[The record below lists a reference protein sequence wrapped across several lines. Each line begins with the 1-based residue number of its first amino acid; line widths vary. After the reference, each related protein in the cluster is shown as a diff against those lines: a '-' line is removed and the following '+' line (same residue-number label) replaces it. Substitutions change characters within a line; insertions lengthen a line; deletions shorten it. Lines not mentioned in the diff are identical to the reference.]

1 MSTIWSIGA
10 TEGLKKLFL
19 GHALVGLMYVLLAV
33 CFAELTSVVP
43 FAGGSFGFCRAALG
57 PFWGFMVGAS
67 EVLENIMKVH
77 KNLPRALVLGT
88 LFSYGLIFWV
98 VVTVVCVAPGFLYP
112 PAWIAN
118 PYSFTMGFI
127 QMFDRPDLW
136 YLGALF
142 SIVPLFASALT
153 FMWGCGYQVASLARS
168 GLVPSVFATTYGEN
182 ETPVVALGVSAL
194 VQFLMCLGNQRTGEL
209 VGITTCYR
217 AMMIGATFVYIGMF
231 TSFIV
236 FRTNFSGMKRHWVSP
251 VGIPGALVGLG
262 MALILCIA
270 VIILEPYRKAVK
282 TYFVFMACA
291 MLYYVLYAR
300 HTQYFSKEEQK
311 HFLKAYI
318 VNANNAKTKTKQKTA
333 QQKAMAM
340 FAPISQMFGLPTAAF
355 SRSNGGASSASMA
368 PSGRTSSHAP
378 VASISKHNTVAP
390 APASLGVE
398 IVESPSKVD
407 AEVRVQ
413 EPSRSTEA
421 ESLATSTTVRSARPQ
436 NVPLRASWAA
446 GAGSTKVS
454 WSGKAMTMT
463 ESKKFLEVLMSAPED
478 VTGQLVES
486 LPNQFVALGVDEA
499 AMASARVL
507 GQDDG
512 GLEEERELCLGEI
525 VEGALGDD
533 ADTNEPVA

>member
-1 MSTIWSIGA
+1 MFVYLGVFAAYIVFSLRFKNMQRHWYSPLGLTGAVVGIGLDMVLMVSTMGY
-10 TEGLKKLFL
+10 TFEGTSYVTVYFVYVALCVLYYFLYAQYHQFYSPEEQQKFLKAYITTLNKRKRTSKSTFSVTMVA
-19 GHALVGLMYVLLAV
+19 GDMIVG
-33 CFAELTSVVP
+33 
-43 FAGGSFGFCRAALG
+43 GGSRYSAKSRETST
-57 PFWGFMVGAS
+57 VGR
-67 EVLENIMKVH
+67 LERSLTPNRVIPVE
-77 KNLPRALVLGT
+77 LE
-88 LFSYGLIFWV
+88 
-98 VVTVVCVAPGFLYP
+98 
-112 PAWIAN
+112 
-118 PYSFTMGFI
+118 
-127 QMFDRPDLW
+127 
-136 YLGALF
+136 
-142 SIVPLFASALT
+142 SID
-153 FMWGCGYQVASLARS
+153 
-168 GLVPSVFATTYGEN
+168 
-182 ETPVVALGVSAL
+182 
-194 VQFLMCLGNQRTGEL
+194 RTGMDLPHMEEMND
-209 VGITTCYR
+209 R
-217 AMMIGATFVYIGMF
+217 RNQATFVYIGMF

-270 VIILEPYRKAVK
+270 VVILDSRSNAVI
-282 TYFVFMACA
+282 TYFVFMGCA

-478 VTGQLVES
+478 VTDQLVES
-486 LPNQFVALGVDEA
+486 LPNQFVSLGVDEA
-499 AMASARVL
+499 ATSARLTVEE
-507 GQDDG
+507 DG
-512 GLEEERELCLGEI
+512 GLEEEREVFL
-525 VEGALGDD
+525 DD